1 MDFTA
6 QVALV
11 TGGSRGIGRAVV
23 QGLAQ
28 RGARVLFC
36 YRSDAEAASETLA
49 RCEGLYGAV
58 VAQQADI
65 TDVAAVRG
73 AVQATLARWQRL
85 DVLIN
90 CAGMAAYAPVERL
103 STAQWRAILE
113 TNLTG
118 VYHTCQAVLPPMMQQ
133 RYGRIVNVAGKQG
146 ISGFPGQA
154 DFAAAMGGVF
164 GLTRALAREVAAR
177 NITVNA
183 IAAGL
188 IDTDLLHTVPPDVR
202 AWSERIIALRRVGT
216 PEEVA
221 AAAIFLASP
230 LASYITGQVLD
241 VDGGWTTS

>member
-1 MDFTA
+1 
-6 QVALV
+6 
-11 TGGSRGIGRAVV
+11 
-23 QGLAQ
+23 
-28 RGARVLFC
+28 VLFC
-36 YRSDAEAASETLA
+36 YRSNAEAASETLA
-49 RCEGLYGAV
+49 RCEGLRGAV
-58 VAQQADI
+58 VARQADV
-65 TDVAAVRG
+65 TDAAAVRA

-90 CAGMAAYAPVERL
+90 CAGVAAYAPVERL
-103 STAQWRAILE
+103 STAQWHAILE

-118 VYHTCQAVLPPMMQQ
+118 VYHTCQAVLPPMIQQ

-164 GLTRALAREVAAR
+164 GLTRALSREVAAR

-188 IDTDLLHTVPPDVR
+188 IDTDLLRAVPPDVR
-202 AWSERIIALRRVGT
+202 AWSERIMALRRSGT

>member
-1 MDFTA
+1 MDFTT

-23 QGLAQ
+23 EGLAQ
-28 RGARVLFC
+28 RGAQVLFC
-36 YRSDAEAASETLA
+36 YRSNAEAASETCA
-49 RCEGLYGAV
+49 RCAGLRGVV
-58 VAQQADI
+58 VARQ
-65 TDVAAVRG
+65 TDVTDAAAV
-73 AVQATLARWQRL
+73 AATVQAVLGRWQRI

-90 CAGMAAYAPVERL
+90 CAGMAAYAPVDRL
-103 STAQWRAILE
+103 STEQWRAMLQ
-113 TNLTG
+113 TNLNG
-118 VYHTCQAVLPPMMQQ
+118 VYHTCRAVLPPMIQQ

-164 GLTRALAREVAAR
+164 GLTRALAREMAGRA
-177 NITVNA
+177 ITVNA

-188 IDTDLLHTVPPDVR
+188 IDTDLLRAVPPEMR

-216 PEEVA
+216 PDEVA

>member
-36 YRSDAEAASETLA
+36 YRSNAEAASETLA
-49 RCEGLYGAV
+49 RCEGLRGAV
-58 VAQQADI
+58 VAQQADV

-73 AVQATLARWQRL
+73 AVGAVLARWQRL

-90 CAGMAAYAPVERL
+90 CAGMAAYMPVERM

-118 VYHTCQAVLPPMMQQ
+118 VYHTCQAVLPPMFRQ

-164 GLTRALAREVAAR
+164 GLTRALAREVGAR
-177 NITVNA
+177 NITANA

-188 IDTDLLHTVPPDVR
+188 IDTDLLHTIPPDMR
-202 AWSERIIALRRVGT
+202 AWSERSMALRRLGT

-230 LASYITGQVLD
+230 LASYITGHVLD

>member
-1 MDFTA
+1 
-6 QVALV
+6 
-11 TGGSRGIGRAVV
+11 
-23 QGLAQ
+23 
-28 RGARVLFC
+28 VLFC
-36 YRSDAEAASETLA
+36 YRSNVEAANETLT
-49 RCEGLYGAV
+49 RCADLRGAV
-58 VAQQADI
+58 VAQQADV
-65 TDVAAVRG
+65 TDSAAVQA

-90 CAGMAAYAPVERL
+90 CAGVAAYAPVERL
-103 STAQWRAILE
+103 STAQWRVILE

-118 VYHTCQAVLPPMMQQ
+118 VYHTCQAVLPPMIQQ

-164 GLTRALAREVAAR
+164 GLTRALSREVAAR

-188 IDTDLLHTVPPDVR
+188 IDTDLLRAVPPDVR
-202 AWSERIIALRRVGT
+202 AWSERIMALRRSGT

>member
-1 MDFTA
+1 
-6 QVALV
+6 
-11 TGGSRGIGRAVV
+11 
-23 QGLAQ
+23 
-28 RGARVLFC
+28 VLFC
-36 YRSDAEAASETLA
+36 YRSRSEAASATLT
-49 RCEGLYGAV
+49 RCEGLRGSVA
-58 VAQQADI
+58 AQQADVI
-65 TDVAAVRG
+65 DAAAVE
-73 AVQATLARWQRL
+73 AAAQAALTRWQRI
-85 DVLIN
+85 DILIN
-90 CAGMAAYAPVERL
+90 CAGIASYAPVEQL

-118 VYHTCQAVLPPMMQQ
+118 VYNTCQAVLPTMIKQ

-164 GLTRALAREVAAR
+164 GLTRALSREVAAR

-183 IAAGL
+183 VAAGL
-188 IDTDLLHTVPPDVR
+188 IDTDMLRAVPPDAR
-202 AWSERIIALRRVGT
+202 AWSERIIALRRVGK